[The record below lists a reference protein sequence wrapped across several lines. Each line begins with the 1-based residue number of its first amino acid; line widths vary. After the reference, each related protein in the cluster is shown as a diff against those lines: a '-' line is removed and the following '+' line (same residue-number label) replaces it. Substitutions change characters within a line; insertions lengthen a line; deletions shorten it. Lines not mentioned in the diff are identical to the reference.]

1 MESNLSWKIQLPQH
15 VYLRAKSE
23 SAMWNQSCTTRSMLT
38 DCLSRVDW
46 GEASNCCF
54 YRGWPGQVVVKTWA
68 SCDQLSRESQDDQ
81 QAKDGGTLI
90 VRPKHVRLFDIW
102 FRIYLIFRIFFLQRE
117 IRDVFLS
124 LDKQTIKQNNAFQI
138 DTCIMH
144 FDCVCFQYLMIVV
157 LCNLQW
163 RPKYKIKWMF
173 GKIHF

>member
-1 MESNLSWKIQLPQH
+1 MKSNLSWIIQLPQH
-15 VYLRAKSE
+15 VYLRAKCE
-23 SAMWNQSCTTRSMLT
+23 SARLLKLMLT

-124 LDKQTIKQNNAFQI
+124 LDKQTTKKKLLFS
-138 DTCIMH
+138 DW
-144 FDCVCFQYLMIVV
+144 YLHIA
-157 LCNLQW
+157 LCLCLFSKFNYC
-163 RPKYKIKWMF
+163 RFM
-173 GKIHF
+173 

>member
-1 MESNLSWKIQLPQH
+1 MFISEQSLNLLCETNHAQL
-15 VYLRAKSE
+15 LKL
-23 SAMWNQSCTTRSMLT
+23 MLT

-54 YRGWPGQVVVKTWA
+54 YRGWPGQMVETWVK
-68 SCDQLSRESQDDQ
+68 SGDQLSRESQVDR

-90 VRPKHVRLFDIW
+90 ARPKHVRLFDIW

-138 DTCIMH
+138 DTCILH
-144 FDCVCFQYLMIVV
+144 FDCVCFQ
-157 LCNLQW
+157 
-163 RPKYKIKWMF
+163 
-173 GKIHF
+173 